1 MANTLQMV
9 PGKLTPEEAERLAA
23 SFRPAWELDDAPFAQ
38 GNSLSAADIDALGG
52 GGLNAEVA
60 KAAPTV
66 TVPKRAHVDT
76 APAEAV
82 IVDVDIESAPAP
94 APILAKPASQRPQAP
109 RAPAQQ
115 VRPRAPVAAADAS
128 DEYMPVKKSNTGI
141 FIGVGAVVALLLVGV
156 GVKVMMG
163 GKDDSKPATSIAQP
177 AQTSETTP
185 RIPPPPV
192 MNDTTDTPAATPTA
206 KLNTTPAPTA
216 KVDTTLAPT
225 TPKPPPVVAANP
237 APTAKITTT
246 APPATTAKPKTNKG
260 SIVHD
265 NPF

>member
-1 MANTLQMV
+1 MTMANTLQMV

-82 IVDVDIESAPAP
+82 IVDVDIASAPAP
-94 APILAKPASQRPQAP
+94 APIVAKPASQRPQ
-109 RAPAQQ
+109 
-115 VRPRAPVAAADAS
+115 APVAAADAS